1 MTLKTFNLFNGET
14 EEVPAGAPGHRGRAA
29 RVGSKLGAVELGMSV
44 YDLPPGEAIGPFHI
58 EWTHEELLIAL
69 AGEVV
74 VRGPEGEQTLDPGD
88 VVSFPTGFSGA
99 HQVRNMSDGPA
110 RVAIVSAQKDVCI
123 VEYPEERQVEIW
135 AGDVHYTLDHP
146 AT

>member
-1 MTLKTFNLFNGET
+1 MRWVTYRNADGVDKVGLLVDGEIHG
-14 EEVPAGAPGHRGRAA
+14 VAGD
-29 RVGSKLGAVELGMSV
+29 STMLG
-44 YDLPPGEAIGPFHI
+44 
-58 EWTHEELLIAL
+58 LL
-69 AGEVV
+69 E
-74 VRGPEGEQTLDPGD
+74 RGPEAMRELGEQTLDPGD

-110 RVAIVSAQKDVCI
+110 RVAIVSAQTDVCI

-135 AGDVHYTLDHP
+135 AGDVHYTLDHS